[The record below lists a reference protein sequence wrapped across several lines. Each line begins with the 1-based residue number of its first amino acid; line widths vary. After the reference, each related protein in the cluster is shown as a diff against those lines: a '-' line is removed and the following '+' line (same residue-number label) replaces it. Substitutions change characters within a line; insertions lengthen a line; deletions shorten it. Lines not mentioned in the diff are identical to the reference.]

1 MNRLELRGIVKSFGG
16 VRALKGVDAV
26 IAAGRTLVLLGENG
40 AGKSTLIKTLTG
52 AVRPEEGEILI
63 DGTPVVLRDP
73 MHARALG
80 ITAVYQEPMIFPHL
94 SVLENV
100 FAGCEITDRFGRVR
114 TEAMLGAVRPWLSSL
129 DLAESLLH
137 RPMMDLGLGHQQL
150 VLIAQA
156 LVQDARVIVF
166 DEPTAIL
173 SRAETDRLVGI
184 IRRLRDD
191 GRAIVYIT
199 HRLEEVPRLGDHVTV
214 LTDGRV
220 TGDYAASDVTEDLL
234 LRLMMGRRHDTRQ
247 GGGTRQDGGEA
258 ARPPAAAASSTP
270 PVLSIR
276 GLSHPRHF
284 HDVDWDVAA
293 GRITGIYGLVGA
305 GRSEVAMT
313 VFGALRASTGR
324 IVLDGREISPR
335 SPAEA
340 MALGIGYLPEDR
352 KKQGIFA
359 PMGLESNLTCTGL
372 ARLSHGGWLL
382 DFPALLAETRAV
394 MRRFAIK
401 AGTPETA
408 IGTLSG
414 GNQQKGLFARWAGQA
429 PRVLILDEPTR
440 GIDLATKAEIHGFI
454 RQLAKAGTAIVVI
467 TSDLAELMAVSQD
480 VIVMRQGRVVDRV
493 QGAALTAERVL
504 ASAIGAATTGHE
516 HTGRERAA

>member
-26 IAAGRTLVLLGENG
+26 IEAGRTLVLLGENG
-40 AGKSTLIKTLTG
+40 AGKSTLIRTLTG
-52 AVRPEEGEILI
+52 AVRPDEGEILI
-63 DGTPVVLRDP
+63 DGVPVVLRDP

-94 SVLENV
+94 SVLENI
-100 FAGCEITDRFGRVR
+100 FAGFEITDRFGRVQ
-114 TEAMLGAVRPWLSSL
+114 TEAMLRAVRPWLSSL
-129 DLAESLLH
+129 DLAESLLR
-137 RPMMDLGLGHQQL
+137 RPMADLGLGHQQL

-156 LVQDARVIVF
+156 LVQDARIIVF

-184 IRRLRDD
+184 IHRLRDD

-199 HRLEEVPRLGDHVTV
+199 HRLEEVPRVGDHVTV

-234 LRLMMGRRHDTRQ
+234 LRLMMGQHHD
-247 GGGTRQDGGEA
+247 DG
-258 ARPPAAAASSTP
+258 RPDDAAAAPPPDAAKAP

-284 HDVDWDVAA
+284 QDVDWDVSA
-293 GRITGIYGLVGA
+293 GRVTGIYGLVGA

-313 VFGALRASTGR
+313 VFGALRAARGR
-324 IVLDGREISPR
+324 IMLDGREISPR

-359 PMGLESNLTCTGL
+359 PMGLESNLTCTAL
-372 ARLSHGGWLL
+372 VRLSHGGWLL
-382 DFPALLAETRAV
+382 DFPALLDETRAI

-401 AGTPETA
+401 ADTPDTA

-414 GNQQKGLFARWAGQA
+414 GNQQKGLFARWAGQDL
-429 PRVLILDEPTR
+429 RVLILDEPTR

-454 RQLAKAGTAIVVI
+454 RQLAQAGMAVVVI

-480 VIVMRQGRVVDRV
+480 VIVMRQGLVVDRFQRDRE
-493 QGAALTAERVL
+493 QGAAPAAERVL
-504 ASAIGAATTGHE
+504 AAAIGAATTGQE
-516 HTGRERAA
+516 HAA

>member
-52 AVRPEEGEILI
+52 AVRPDEGEILI

-94 SVLENV
+94 SVLENI
-100 FAGCEITDRFGRVR
+100 FAGCEITDRFGRVQ
-114 TEAMLGAVRPWLSSL
+114 TEAMLRAVRPWLSSL

-137 RPMMDLGLGHQQL
+137 RPMSDLGLGHQQL

-184 IRRLRDD
+184 IHRLRDD

-220 TGDYAASDVTEDLL
+220 TGDYAASEVTEDLL
-234 LRLMMGRRHDTRQ
+234 LRLMMGKRHDAGPER
-247 GGGTRQDGGEA
+247 EA
-258 ARPPAAAASSTP
+258 IRPSAAAGASSAP

-276 GLSHPRHF
+276 GLSHSRHF
-284 HDVDWDVAA
+284 HDVDWDASG

-313 VFGALRASTGR
+313 VFGALRAASGR
-324 IVLDGREISPR
+324 ILLDGREIMPR

-372 ARLSHGGWLL
+372 SRLSHGGWLL
-382 DFPALLAETRAV
+382 NFPAMLTETQAI

-401 AGTPETA
+401 ADTPGTA

-414 GNQQKGLFARWAGQA
+414 GNQQKGLFARWAGQTL
-429 PRVLILDEPTR
+429 RVLILDEPTR

-454 RQLAKAGTAIVVI
+454 RQLAQAGTAIVVI

-480 VIVMRQGRVVDRV
+480 VIVMRQGRVVDRFRGTAV
-493 QGAALTAERVL
+493 TAERVL
-504 ASAIGAATTGHE
+504 ASAIGAATSSQE
-516 HTGRERAA
+516 HAA